1 MRRRGFTI
9 IELII
14 VLAIMGILLVLG
26 VVNLRGSQA
35 TARDGERKADVEA
48 IALANE
54 SFYNVGN
61 FEDGRDPGTYM
72 SSTTGGGTN
81 SGILQ
86 VLRDI
91 DPKSLV
97 APGKELTFLSFKP
110 ASCSGVCLQT
120 TSGVTPTPSTDDY
133 IYQPIRSD
141 GALCT
146 TVSQGC
152 RKFNIYYR
160 LEVSTTECPGPNNI
174 CKVTS
179 KNQ

>member
-35 TARDGERKADVEA
+35 TARDAERKADVEA

-61 FEDGRDPGTYM
+61 YEEGRDPGTYM
-72 SSTTGGGTN
+72 STGTGGGTN
-81 SGILQ
+81 AGILQ
-86 VLRDI
+86 VLRDL

-97 APGKELTFLSFKP
+97 APGKETSFQSFKP
-110 ASCSGVCLQT
+110 ATCSGVCVQT
-120 TSGVTPTPSTDDY
+120 ASGMTPQPSIDEY

-141 GALCT
+141 GTLCT
-146 TVSQGC
+146 STVQGC
-152 RKFNIYYR
+152 RKFNIYYK
-160 LEVSTTECPGPNNI
+160 LEVSTAECPGPNNI
-174 CKVTS
+174 CKLTS